1 MVKGL
6 IRVNARNPT
15 EAYVTP
21 LYDNTILES
30 NNNIPKLDKDIYL
43 DGLIC
48 RNRAMEGDTVIVE
61 LYPQNKWKVMKNIQE
76 EKVIALDIFLVLSP
90 SYKT

>member
-21 LYDNTILES
+21 LYDNTIPES
-30 NNNIPKLDKDIYL
+30 NNIPKLDKDIYL
-43 DGLIC
+43 DGLIS
-48 RNRAMEGDTVIVE
+48 RNRAIEGDTVIVE
-61 LYPQNKWKVMKNIQE
+61 LYPQNKWKVLKNIQE
-76 EKVIALDIFLVLSP
+76 EKVIDISLISFI
-90 SYKT
+90 